1 MMDLETEIKHC
12 YKVAEE
18 NENRT
23 KPYRSESV
31 NAKLYETNK
40 EEWDKCLECAEE
52 HRQIAEWLTEL
63 KFYKMAFGKIEERVL
78 GIVCYKGRIFK
89 SFDDDLVLKT
99 QDKNGMCSFYGFR
112 EVGENNDTS
121 ADS

>member
-1 MMDLETEIKHC
+1 MTLDEAIKR
-12 YKVAEE
+12 YIDNSEYE
-18 NENRT
+18 RT
-23 KPYRSESV
+23 HGS
-31 NAKLYETNK
+31 LQG
-40 EEWDKCLECAEE
+40 CLEFK
-52 HRQIAEWLTEL
+52 QLAEWLTEL

-112 EVGENNDTS
+112 EVDV
-121 ADS
+121 

>member
-1 MMDLETEIKHC
+1 MDLESAIKHC
-12 YKVAEE
+12 EEVADEKEE
-18 NENRT
+18 DAFIYHNFATYNQ
-23 KPYRSESV
+23 
-31 NAKLYETNK
+31 NLYEKGLAENTEK
-40 EEWDKCLECAEE
+40 ECRACAEE
-52 HRQIAEWLTEL
+52 HRQLAEWLTEL

-112 EVGENNDTS
+112 EVDV
-121 ADS
+121 